1 MERRLRKWIVSAVD
15 SDWKS
20 SDRALLGWAVL
31 TGLAAGLFAVLL
43 KRVVGGLHDG
53 MSGFAAWSAW
63 SWWLGVGPLIGLL
76 ATRWVVR
83 NWLRGEHPGP
93 GVPSILHALSQR
105 HGRIKR
111 TWMFAP

>member
-43 KRVVGGLHDG
+43 KFRIDFEIVQ
-53 MSGFAAWSAW
+53 MFETFSMK
-63 SWWLGVGPLIGLL
+63 LL
-76 ATRWVVR
+76 
-83 NWLRGEHPGP
+83 
-93 GVPSILHALSQR
+93 S
-105 HGRIKR
+105 
-111 TWMFAP
+111 